1 MRRISIIGFAGS
13 GKSVLARRLASILG
27 IEAIHLDSHFWK
39 AGRIEVSKAEQ
50 REIIES
56 LIQPESWIIDGV
68 YADTLDVRFA
78 NSDTIIF
85 LDTPVPICLWRIV
98 KRRFEHR
105 ESRRP
110 DEVPGFDTKFFDWR
124 YFWRMLRWGVKYRLA
139 VRPLILR
146 KVTQYH
152 SGRTVVRLRRLS
164 EIERFKEE
172 VSSSEALSLGPSA
185 LR

>member
-1 MRRISIIGFAGS
+1 MRRISIIGFGGS

-39 AGRIEVSKAEQ
+39 AGPAEVSKAEQ
-50 REIIES
+50 REIIER
-56 LIQPESWIIDGV
+56 LIQRESWIIDGV
-68 YADTLDVRFA
+68 YPDTLDVRFA

-85 LDTPVPICLWRIV
+85 LDTPVPICLWRII
-98 KRRFEHR
+98 KRQFEYR
-105 ESRRP
+105 GRRRP
-110 DEVPGFDTKFFDWR
+110 DEAPGFETNLFDWR
-124 YFWRMLRWGVKYRLA
+124 YFWRMLRWGVKYRLV
-139 VRPLILR
+139 VRPLIVR
-146 KVTQYH
+146 KVAQYH

-172 VSSSEALSLGPSA
+172 VSSGEALSLGPST